1 MRMESS
7 SGDEQCKNGEL
18 GLKFQRTESYP
29 YKNMMTLYHSRPFEC
44 SGSGVGPINGCDG
57 SDGPT
62 TSLCNCVITDG
73 GSGGGSVVATQ
84 ARPLLQPFSHASS
97 TFKSP
102 NLGFI
107 NPFTAAQ
114 WQDFERQAL
123 IYKHMMASVPVP
135 PHLLMPFP
143 NNTTSTTTATAVP
156 HHSPLVGGRG
166 GTGFNLRFS
175 NNADPEPGRCRRT
188 DGKKWRC
195 SRDVAPDQKYCE
207 RHMHRGRPRSRKH
220 VEVQAEI
227 TTNNNNNNSC
237 SVSSATLMANSNII
251 NASAIPSGVLKALSF
266 PAMASSASAYKEQRG
281 SMDWMLKGGTS
292 NQDLHHLIQMK
303 VGSSTNGATDY
314 QQDYQENL
322 NLNSYS
328 DNQHHQNSSDQYYM
342 FLNNELGSL
351 GDQMCSEQRQR
362 PRQFIDAWSSTRD
375 SSSNE
380 ANKSGISS
388 NGKFNLSNLTLSMS
402 GNNNAHQDG
411 NINESQ
417 LGLGSV
423 KSLMPLSWMNPVP
436 AIASAPGGPLGE
448 VLQSSA
454 ASAAAATAS
463 SNAAT
468 SRSANANVGLNLM
481 TDNWG
486 GSGGGG
492 DASGSPQ
499 APTMSS
505 PSGVLQR
512 TLACLSDSSGS
523 SSPTFTAPAK
533 TDNALHWVSHSKLQS
548 SS

>member
-1 MRMESS
+1 MMSMERS
-7 SGDEQCKNGEL
+7 DEQSKIGEL
-18 GLKFQRTESYP
+18 GLKLQRAESYP
-29 YKNMMTLYHSRPFEC
+29 YKNIMTLHHSRPYE
-44 SGSGVGPINGCDG
+44 GSGGGASPINGCDG
-57 SDGPT
+57 P
-62 TSLCNCVITDG
+62 TSLCNCVLTDG
-73 GSGGGSVVATQ
+73 GSGGSVATL

-97 TFKSP
+97 SFKSP

-143 NNTTSTTTATAVP
+143 NNTSPTTSITATAVP
-156 HHSPLVGGRG
+156 HHLPLVGRG

-227 TTNNNNNNSC
+227 NANTTNSISNC
-237 SVSSATLMANSNII
+237 SVSSATFMANNNFS
-251 NASAIPSGVLKALSF
+251 NASAVPSAVLKSSSF
-266 PAMASSASAYKEQRG
+266 AAMTSSASPYKEQRG
-281 SMDWMLKGGTS
+281 SMEWMLKGGTS

-303 VGSSTNGATDY
+303 VGSSTNGATDF
-314 QQDYQENL
+314 QQNYQENL

-328 DNQHHQNSSDQYYM
+328 DSQHHQSSSEQYYM

-362 PRQFIDAWSSTRD
+362 PRQFIDAWSSARD
-375 SSSNE
+375 SNSNE
-380 ANKSGISS
+380 ANKSYISL

-402 GNNNAHQDG
+402 GGNAHQDG
-411 NINESQ
+411 NGNIDESEM
-417 LGLGSV
+417 GLGV
-423 KSLMPLSWMNPVP
+423 KPLMPLSWMNPVP
-436 AIASAPGGPLGE
+436 SMASTPGGPLGE
-448 VLQSSA
+448 VLQSN
-454 ASAAAATAS
+454 AAAARDS
-463 SNAAT
+463 SKPTT

-499 APTMSS
+499 APTISS

-512 TLACLSDSSGS
+512 TLASLSDSSGS

-533 TDNALHWVSHSKLQS
+533 TDNALHWVSHGKLPS